1 MPNFTNS
8 APEKTSGQ
16 GLRLCRTPAVGHLVG
31 LVTCPQLIGCP
42 THFYHYR
49 TVPCE
54 APDCEACQAG
64 QPWRWH
70 GYVSAIDQ
78 ATNEHILFEMTAQ
91 AAENFTGYHE
101 RHGTLIGCLFEAKR
115 LSQHTNGR
123 VLIRCKPTDLANVH
137 MPPAPNMINAL
148 SHIWNIPTPQFSF
161 DGLTKKNPRIVIQR
175 NVKGNSKPT
184 TAPVT

>member
-8 APEKTSGQ
+8 PPEKTSGQ
-16 GLRLCRTPAVGHLVG
+16 GLRLCRTPANGRLTAT
-31 LVTCPQLIGCP
+31 VTCPQLIGCP

-70 GYVSAIDQ
+70 GYLSAVNHE
-78 ATNEHILFEMTAQ
+78 THEHFLFEMTAQ
-91 AAENFTGYHE
+91 AAENFTAYHE
-101 RHGTLIGCLFEAKR
+101 RHGTMLGCIFEAKR
-115 LSQHTNGR
+115 LGEHNNGR
-123 VLIRCKPTDLANVH
+123 VLIRCKPGDLANVH
-137 MPPAPNMINAL
+137 LPQPPNMINAL

-161 DGLTKKNPRIVIQR
+161 DGLTKKNPRIVIER
-175 NVKGNSKPT
+175 GRDGNNKAKT
-184 TAPVT
+184 QPVT